1 MAKQATEDDEV
12 GRRDAGP
19 LATIRIATFAVCL
32 TFCASLP
39 CAANAAPAGDPG
51 AWLPGDSVF
60 GLFRTLQDDFFTED
74 DGTTYVQTGDIPAMW
89 LRDSAGQS
97 SPYVRFI
104 PFSPHLDRAIRGVI
118 ARDAKNIL
126 TDSRA
131 NAFTAGYKVWEE
143 KWEVDSL
150 AYPIRLAWLY
160 WSTTADRQIFTPRFH
175 WALEHALQTYDCE
188 QKHATCSSYRT
199 RFLANDGEG
208 APFAYTGMIWGA
220 FRPSDDPVR
229 FPYNIPQ
236 EVIAAGALDDLAQL
250 ENIGYHD
257 SGAGQRANQL
267 AAQVRVGIERYG
279 RVSDIRYGRVYA
291 YEVDGRGGYE
301 LMDDANAPSLLSLP
315 LIDETFQYDGTYR
328 RTRAWVLSSA
338 NPYYYAGSYAEG
350 EGSPHTP
357 TGWVWP
363 MGLIVQ
369 ALTATDAAEVRS
381 MIAQIDATR
390 GSDGAIHESVN
401 PDDPSQFT
409 RASFGWVNA
418 FDAELRFRTFG
429 GLEAEP
435 GSAPTPILN
444 SPFAS
449 WLYAA
454 QVMRTAQLLPLDR

>member
-1 MAKQATEDDEV
+1 MAKQDTDDDSE

-19 LATIRIATFAVCL
+19 NAFLRAGSLALLL
-32 TFCASLP
+32 TLCTPIPCASNDAP
-39 CAANAAPAGDPG
+39 AANPG
-51 AWLPGDSVF
+51 PWLPGDSVL
-60 GLFRTLQDDFFTED
+60 GLFRALQDDFFTES

-97 SPYVRFI
+97 RPYVRFI

-126 TDSRA
+126 TDPRA

-160 WSTTADRQIFTPRFH
+160 WHTTADRQIFTPRLH
-175 WALEHALQTYDCE
+175 WALEHALQTYECE
-188 QKHATCSSYRT
+188 QRHATCSPYRT
-199 RFLANDGEG
+199 RFLENNGTG
-208 APFAYTGMIWGA
+208 APYAYTGMIWGA
-220 FRPSDDPVR
+220 FRPSDDRVR
-229 FPYNIPQ
+229 YPYNIPQ
-236 EVIAAGALDDLAQL
+236 EVFAADALDDLAQL
-250 ENIGYHD
+250 EMIGYRD
-257 SGAGQRANQL
+257 KRAAQRASDL
-267 AAQVRVGIERYG
+267 AEQVRYGIERYG
-279 RVSDIRYGRVYA
+279 KVFDVRYGRVYA

-301 LMDDANAPSLLSLP
+301 LMDDANVPSLLSLP
-315 LIDETFQYDGTYR
+315 YIDDTYRRNGTYR
-328 RTRAWVLSSA
+328 RTREWVLSNG
-338 NPYYYAGSYAEG
+338 NPYYYAGRFAEG

-357 TGWVWP
+357 TGWIWP

-369 ALTATDAAEVRS
+369 ALTATDSGEVGEMLAE
-381 MIAQIDATR
+381 IDATR

-401 PDDPSQFT
+401 PDDPAQFT

-418 FDAELRFRTFG
+418 LDAELRFRTFG
-429 GLEAEP
+429 GFAPQP

-444 SPFAS
+444 SPIAS

-454 QVMRTAQLLPLDR
+454 QVMRTAELLPLDR